1 MSDEM
6 KGLLEEGAYEEG
18 RRAAGMGAP
27 INPNLP
33 KDPMLAE
40 PFVRG
45 HFEEKAA
52 KQDASR

>member
-6 KGLLEEGAYEEG
+6 EGLREEGAYEEG

-33 KDPMLAE
+33 KNDRLAE
-40 PFVRG
+40 QFVRG
-45 HFEEKAA
+45 HFEEKAE
-52 KQDASR
+52 KSE